1 MEVPS
6 EKKCPQN
13 VHVMPPPSIFSTY
26 SQKGGSFGRLILI
39 SGSIEKKKEKD
50 MSTRCPIKK

>member
-1 MEVPS
+1 
-6 EKKCPQN
+6 
-13 VHVMPPPSIFSTY
+13 MPPPSIFSTY